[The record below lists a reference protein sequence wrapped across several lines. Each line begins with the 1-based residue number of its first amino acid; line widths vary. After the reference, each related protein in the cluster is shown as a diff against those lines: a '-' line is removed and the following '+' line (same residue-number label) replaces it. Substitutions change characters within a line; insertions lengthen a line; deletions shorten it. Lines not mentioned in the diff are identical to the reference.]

1 MAHGLRSEVYLSGM
15 AEDARVNDEQNT
27 LKRSHILRIQYL
39 DTSAIQEKAL
49 YKDLMPLEELY
60 ALRLIPIR
68 VTENPNQIIFGVTT
82 NTSQTTM
89 TALRQRFGDYQVSF
103 ALISDTGYRD
113 YMKLY
118 DPPKEVVYQDIQI
131 SGSDEKARIDQI
143 SATLAQVRADDMLAF
158 IVQQAF
164 KLKASDI
171 HLETKQSGARIR
183 FRVDGVLHPIAELDH
198 DKYRQLSGALAS
210 AANISTGVSEA
221 QTGQIN
227 KTYSLADGSS
237 VTVNLRVEAVTA
249 IHGIDVVLRLF
260 NFKPEMLH
268 LDKLGLEVYEQEAF
282 RDIIKHPNGLVL
294 IVGPT
299 GSGKSTTLY
308 TLINELNHPE
318 RKIITLEDPVEYQI
332 EGITQIPI
340 DTRTGAS
347 FAEGLRAV
355 LRLDPDVV
363 MLGEIRD
370 TDTAKTALQASLTG
384 HLVLST
390 YHASSAAAAM
400 TRMLDAMGENP
411 LFISAIRLIQ
421 AQRLCRRLDDQTKI
435 EYRPDEA
442 LKAQLARVFAE
453 MPAGVQTPDV
463 NDIVLYRPGSTPERP
478 FGYDG
483 QIALRELMLMDEGLA
498 GLLKKP
504 KNELT
509 ATEIERKA
517 VEDGR
522 MLTMLQDGVLKALE
536 GKTSL
541 EEVYRVVG

>member
-1 MAHGLRSEVYLSGM
+1 MVD
-15 AEDARVNDEQNT
+15 DARQIDEQNT
-27 LKRSHILRIQYL
+27 SRRAQILNMQYL
-39 DTSAIQEKAL
+39 NTATLDQKPL
-49 YKDLMPLEELY
+49 FKDVLTLQELY
-60 ALRLIPIR
+60 SLRMIPIR
-68 VTENPNQIIFGVTT
+68 MTQQPNNILFGVTT

-89 TALRQRFGDYQVSF
+89 TGIRQRFADYQTSF
-103 ALISDTGYRD
+103 VLISDTGYRD

-131 SGSDEKARIDQI
+131 TGQDEKARVDAI
-143 SATLAQVRADDMLAF
+143 SATLAQVRSDDMLAF

-171 HLETKQSGARIR
+171 HLETFKEGARIR
-183 FRVDGVLHPIAELDH
+183 FRVDGVLHPIATLSI

-210 AANISTGVSEA
+210 AANISTGESQA

-237 VTVNLRVEAVTA
+237 ITVNLRVEAVTA
-249 IHGIDVVLRLF
+249 IHGMDAVLRLF

-268 LDKLGLEVYEQEAF
+268 LDKLGLEEYEQESF
-282 RDIIKHPNGLVL
+282 RDIIKHPSGLVL

-363 MLGEIRD
+363 MVGEIRD

-421 AQRLCRRLDDQTKI
+421 AQRLCRRLDDQTKV

-442 LKAQLARVFAE
+442 LKVQLARVFAE
-453 MPAGVQTPDV
+453 MPAGVKTPNV
-463 NDIVLYRPGSTPERP
+463 NDVVLYRPGSTPERP

-483 QIALRELMLMDEGLA
+483 QIALRELMLMDEGLIT
-498 GLLKKP
+498 LLKKP

-522 MLTMLQDGVLKALE
+522 MLTMLHDGVLKALE

>member
-1 MAHGLRSEVYLSGM
+1 MVDE
-15 AEDARVNDEQNT
+15 ARRIDEQNT
-27 LKRSHILRIQYL
+27 ARRAQILNMQYL
-39 DTSAIQEKAL
+39 DTTTVTNKQLFKEVL
-49 YKDLMPLEELY
+49 TLPELY
-60 ALRLIPIR
+60 ELKLIPIR
-68 VTENPNQIIFGVTT
+68 VTEQPKQILFGTTT
-82 NTSQTTM
+82 NTSQVTM
-89 TALRQRFGDYQVSF
+89 NSIRQRFADYQTSF
-103 ALISDTGYRD
+103 VLISDSAYRE

-118 DPPKEVVYQDIQI
+118 DPPKEVVYQDISITGQ
-131 SGSDEKARIDQI
+131 DEKSRIESI
-143 SATLAQVRADDMLAF
+143 SATLNEVRSDDMLAF

-171 HLETKQSGARIR
+171 HLESRRGGAMIR
-183 FRVDGVLHPIAELDH
+183 FRVDGVLHPIATLNS
-198 DKYRQLSGALAS
+198 DKYRQLAGALAS
-210 AANISTGVSEA
+210 AANISTGVSDA

-227 KTYSLADGSS
+227 KSYNLADGSS
-237 VTVNLRVEAVTA
+237 ITVNLRVEAVMA
-249 IHGIDVVLRLF
+249 IHGMDAVMRLF
-260 NFKPEMLH
+260 NFKPEMLK
-268 LDKLGLEVYEQEAF
+268 LDKLGLEVYEQEIF
-282 RDIIKHPNGLVL
+282 REIVKHPSGLVL
-294 IVGPT
+294 VVGPT

-340 DTRTGAS
+340 DTRAGAS
-347 FAEGLRAV
+347 FAEGLRSV

-363 MLGEIRD
+363 MVGEIRD
-370 TDTAKTALQASLTG
+370 NDTAKTALQASLTG

-421 AQRLCRRLDDQTKI
+421 AQRLCRRLDDQTKL

-442 LKAQLARVFAE
+442 LKAQLAKVFAT
-453 MPAGVQTPDV
+453 MPAGIKTPDV
-463 NDIVLYRPGSTPERP
+463 NEVVLYRPGSTPERP

-483 QIALRELMLMDEGLA
+483 QIALREFMLMDEGLSA
-498 GLLKKP
+498 LLKKP
-504 KNELT
+504 KNEIT
-509 ATEIERKA
+509 AHDIENKA
-517 VEDGR
+517 VGDGK
-522 MLTMLQDGVLKALE
+522 MLTMLQDGILKALE

>member
-1 MAHGLRSEVYLSGM
+1 M
-15 AEDARVNDEQNT
+15 AEDARIIDEQNT
-27 LKRSHILRIQYL
+27 ARRSQIVGISYF
-39 DTSAIQEKAL
+39 DTSTAGEKVL
-49 YKDLMPLEELY
+49 YKDLLKLEEQY
-60 ALRLIPIR
+60 TYKIIPIKFNQ
-68 VTENPNQIIFGVTT
+68 NPNNIVFGVTT
-82 NTSQTTM
+82 NTSQSTM
-89 TALRQRFGDYQVSF
+89 QNIRQRFADYQVSYV
-103 ALISDTGYRD
+103 LISDIGYRD
-113 YMKLY
+113 YMRLY
-118 DPPKEVVYQDIQI
+118 DPPKAIVYNDIEI
-131 SGSDEKARIDQI
+131 TGTDEQARIA
-143 SATLAQVRADDMLAF
+143 ATSSTLMQVRADDMLAF

-164 KLKASDI
+164 KLHASDI

-183 FRVDGVLHPIAELDH
+183 FRVDGVLHPIAELDI
-198 DKYRQLSGALAS
+198 DKYRQLSIALAS
-210 AANISTGVSEA
+210 AANISTGA
-221 QTGQIN
+221 GTPQTGQIN
-227 KTYSLADGSS
+227 KTFSLADGSS
-237 VTVNLRVEAVTA
+237 TSVNLRVETVPA
-249 IHGIDVVLRLF
+249 IHGIDAVLRLF
-260 NFKPEMLH
+260 NFKPEMLSI
-268 LDKLGLEVYEQEAF
+268 DRLGLEAYEQEIF
-282 RDIIKHPNGLVL
+282 RDIIKHPTGLVL

-308 TLINELNHPE
+308 TLVNELNHPE

-340 DTRTGAS
+340 DSRTGAT

-363 MLGEIRD
+363 MVGEIRD
-370 TDTAKTALQASLTG
+370 TDTAKTALQAALTG

-421 AQRLCRRLDDQTKI
+421 AQRLCRRLDDQTKVA
-435 EYRPDEA
+435 YTPDEA
-442 LKAQLARVFAE
+442 LKAELARVFAS
-453 MPAGVQTPDV
+453 MPVGVNVPDV
-463 NDIVLYRPGSTPERP
+463 NTITLYRAGSTPERP
-478 FGYDG
+478 FGYDW
-483 QIALRELMLMDEGLA
+483 QLALRELMLMDDGLVT
-498 GLLKKP
+498 LLKKP

-509 ATEIERKA
+509 ATDIERRA

>member
-1 MAHGLRSEVYLSGM
+1 M
-15 AEDARVNDEQNT
+15 AEDARQIDEQNT
-27 LKRSHILRIQYL
+27 ARRARILNMQYL
-39 DTSAIQEKAL
+39 DTSTMAQK
-49 YKDLMPLEELY
+49 PLFKEILTLQELY
-60 ALRLIPIR
+60 GLKIIPIQ
-68 VTENPNQIIFGVTT
+68 VTERPNNILFGVTT
-82 NTSQTTM
+82 NTAQTTM
-89 TALRQRFGDYQVSF
+89 QNLRQRFADYQVSF
-103 ALISDTGYRD
+103 VLISDVGYRE

-131 SGSDEKARIDQI
+131 TGQDEKARIDSI
-143 SATLAQVRADDMLAF
+143 SATLAQVRSDDMLAF

-171 HLETKQSGARIR
+171 HLETFREGARIR
-183 FRVDGVLHPIAELDH
+183 FRVDGVLHPIATLSV

-210 AANISTGVSEA
+210 AANISTGVSDA
-221 QTGQIN
+221 QTGQIH
-227 KTYSLADGSS
+227 KTYQLADGSS
-237 VTVNLRVEAVTA
+237 ITVNLRVEAVMA

-268 LDKLGLEVYEQEAF
+268 LDRLGLEVYEQEAF
-282 RDIIKHPNGLVL
+282 RDIIKHPSGLVL

-340 DTRTGAS
+340 DTRNGAS

-363 MLGEIRD
+363 MVGEIRD

-435 EYRPDEA
+435 QYRPDEA

-453 MPAGVQTPDV
+453 MPAGIKTPNV
-463 NDIVLYRPGSTPERP
+463 NDIILYKPGSTPDRP

-483 QIALRELMLMDEGLA
+483 QIALRELMLLDEGLVA
-498 GLLKKP
+498 LLKKP
-504 KNELT
+504 KNEIT

-522 MLTMLQDGVLKALE
+522 MLTMLQDGILKALE
-536 GKTSL
+536 GKTSV

>member
-1 MAHGLRSEVYLSGM
+1 M
-15 AEDARVNDEQNT
+15 AEDARLIDENNT
-27 LKRSHILRIQYL
+27 ARRAQILGLQYF
-39 DTSAIQEKAL
+39 DTSQAEQKVL
-49 YKDLMPLEELY
+49 FKDILALEELY
-60 ALRLIPIR
+60 SIKTIPLR
-68 VTENPNQIIFGVTT
+68 VTQSPNQIVFGVTT

-89 TALRQRFGDYQVSF
+89 QSLRMRFADYQVSYV
-103 ALISDTGYRD
+103 LISDSGYRE
-113 YMKLY
+113 YMRLY
-118 DPPKEVVYQDIQI
+118 DPPKEVVYQDIKI
-131 SGSDEKARIDQI
+131 SAENDQSRVDQI
-143 SATLAQVRADDMLAF
+143 SQTLAQVRADDMLAF

-171 HLETKQSGARIR
+171 HLETKKGGARVRLRI
-183 FRVDGVLHPIAELDH
+183 DGVLHPVAELSI

-210 AANISTGVSEA
+210 AANISTGVNEA

-227 KTYSLADGSS
+227 RTYSLADGSS
-237 VTVNLRVEAVTA
+237 VTVNLRVEAVPA
-249 IHGIDVVLRLF
+249 IHGMDAVLRLF
-260 NFKPEMLH
+260 NFKPEMLSITN
-268 LDKLGLEVYEQEAF
+268 LGLEVYEQEIF
-282 RDIIKHPNGLVL
+282 KEIIKHPSGLVL

-340 DTRTGAS
+340 DTRGGGS
-347 FAEGLRAV
+347 FADGLRAV

-363 MLGEIRD
+363 MVGEIRD
-370 TDTAKTALQASLTG
+370 NDTAKTALQASLTG

-411 LFISAIRLIQ
+411 LFISAIRLVQ

-435 EYRPDEA
+435 QYRPDEA

-453 MPAGVQTPDV
+453 MPPGVKTPNV
-463 NDIVLYRPGSTPERP
+463 NDVVLYKPGSTPERP

-483 QIALRELMLMDEGLA
+483 QIALREMMLMDEGLTA
-498 GLLKKP
+498 LLKKP
-504 KNELT
+504 KNEIT
-509 ATEIERKA
+509 ASEIERKA

-522 MLTMLQDGVLKALE
+522 MLTMLQDGILKALE
-536 GKTSL
+536 GKTSI

>member
-1 MAHGLRSEVYLSGM
+1 MNEESKKDYGVLIAKKSEKLVTALYLVTDLMVDSEPIKHGLRKNAVALLSSM
-15 AEDARVNDEQNT
+15 NALSQLDVKDRVIE
-27 LKRSHILRIQYL
+27 LKMSLK
-39 DTSAIQEKAL
+39 S
-49 YKDLMPLEELY
+49 
-60 ALRLIPIR
+60 
-68 VTENPNQIIFGVTT
+68 VTEIISMLHVAVTT
-82 NTSQTTM
+82 
-89 TALRQRFGDYQVSF
+89 GIVSKMNGELLMEGF
-103 ALISDTGYRD
+103 RSLQLVLEKKQPIFT
-113 YMKLY
+113 
-118 DPPKEVVYQDIQI
+118 KE
-131 SGSDEKARIDQI
+131 
-143 SATLAQVRADDMLAF
+143 M
-158 IVQQAF
+158 
-164 KLKASDI
+164 
-171 HLETKQSGARIR
+171 
-183 FRVDGVLHPIAELDH
+183 
-198 DKYRQLSGALAS
+198 
-210 AANISTGVSEA
+210 
-221 QTGQIN
+221 
-227 KTYSLADGSS
+227 
-237 VTVNLRVEAVTA
+237 LRVE
-249 IHGIDVVLRLF
+249 HEDESSEPLSL
-260 NFKPEMLH
+260 E
-268 LDKLGLEVYEQEAF
+268 KLGFWGKAF
-282 RDIIKHPNGLVL
+282 NDIMDASKQPHGMILVT
-294 IVGPT
+294 GPT

-340 DTRTGAS
+340 DTRNGAS

-363 MLGEIRD
+363 MVGEIRD

-435 EYRPDEA
+435 QYRPDEA

-453 MPAGVQTPDV
+453 MPAGIKTPNV
-463 NDIVLYRPGSTPERP
+463 NDIILYKPGSTPERP

-483 QIALRELMLMDEGLA
+483 QIALRELMLLDEGLVA
-498 GLLKKP
+498 LLKKP
-504 KNELT
+504 KNEIT

-522 MLTMLQDGVLKALE
+522 MLTMLQDGILKALE
-536 GKTSL
+536 GKTSI

>member
-1 MAHGLRSEVYLSGM
+1 M
-15 AEDARVNDEQNT
+15 AEDARTIDEQNT
-27 LKRSHILRIQYL
+27 LKRSHILGIQYL
-39 DTSAIQEKAL
+39 DTTAIENKAL
-49 YKDLMPLEELY
+49 FKDFMPLAELY
-60 ALRLIPIR
+60 QLKMIPVR
-68 VTENPNQIIFGVTT
+68 VSESPNQIIFGVTT

-89 TALRQRFGDYQVSF
+89 HSLRQRFADYQVSF
-103 ALISDTGYRD
+103 ALISDSGYRE
-113 YMKLY
+113 YMRLY
-118 DPPKEVVYQDIQI
+118 DPPKEIVYQNIEI
-131 SGSDEKARIDQI
+131 IGEDENARIQAI

-164 KLKASDI
+164 RLKASDI
-171 HLETKQSGARIR
+171 HLETTKNGARIR
-183 FRVDGVLHPIAELDH
+183 FRVDGVLHPIAELSP

-210 AANISTGVSEA
+210 AANISTGVSDA
-221 QTGQIN
+221 QTGQIH
-227 KTYSLADGSS
+227 KTYEMADGSS

-249 IHGIDVVLRLF
+249 IHGMDAVLRLF
-260 NFKPEMLH
+260 NFKPEMLA
-268 LDKLGLEVYEQEAF
+268 LDRLGLEAYEQDAF
-282 RDIIKHPNGLVL
+282 RDIIKHPSGLVL

-340 DTRTGAS
+340 DTRSGAS
-347 FAEGLRAV
+347 FADGLRAV

-363 MLGEIRD
+363 MVGEIRD

-442 LKAQLARVFAE
+442 LKAQLSRVFAE
-453 MPAGVQTPDV
+453 MPAGVKTPNVDDV
-463 NDIVLYRPGSTPERP
+463 ILYRPGSTPERP

-483 QIALRELMLMDEGLA
+483 QIALRELMLMDEGLVA
-498 GLLKKP
+498 LLKKP

-517 VEDGR
+517 VQDGR
-522 MLTMLQDGVLKALE
+522 MLTMLQDGILKAIE
-536 GKTSL
+536 GKTSI

>member
-1 MAHGLRSEVYLSGM
+1 M
-15 AEDARVNDEQNT
+15 AEDARVIDEQNT
-27 LKRSHILRIQYL
+27 LKRSRILNMQYL
-39 DTSAIQEKAL
+39 DTSAIPNKTI
-49 YKDLMPLEELY
+49 YKEFLPLTELY
-60 ALRLIPIR
+60 AHKYIPLKIS
-68 VTENPNQIIFGVTT
+68 ESPNQIIFGVTT
-82 NTSQTTM
+82 NTSQTM
-89 TALRQRFGDYQVSF
+89 MQNLRQNYADYRVSF
-103 ALISDTGYRD
+103 VLISDTGYRD

-118 DPPKEVVYQDIQI
+118 DPPKEIIYQDIQI
-131 SGSDEKARIDQI
+131 TGQDEKARVDQI
-143 SATLAQVRADDMLAF
+143 SATLAEVRSDDMLAF

-164 KLKASDI
+164 RLKASDI
-171 HLETKQSGARIR
+171 HLETTKSGARIR

-210 AANISTGVSEA
+210 AANISTGESEA
-221 QTGQIN
+221 QTGQIH
-227 KTYSLADGSS
+227 KDYVMADGSS
-237 VTVNLRVEAVTA
+237 ITVNLRVEAVRA
-249 IHGIDVVLRLF
+249 IHGMDAVLRLF
-260 NFKPEMLH
+260 NFKPEMLAI
-268 LDKLGLEVYEQEAF
+268 DRLGLEEYEQEAF
-282 RDIIKHPNGLVL
+282 RDIIKHPSGLVL

-340 DTRTGAS
+340 DTRSGAS
-347 FAEGLRAV
+347 FADGLRAV

-363 MLGEIRD
+363 MVGEIRD

-411 LFISAIRLIQ
+411 LFISAIKLIQ

-442 LKAQLARVFAE
+442 LKAQLAKVFAE
-453 MPAGVQTPDV
+453 MPAGVKTPNV
-463 NDIVLYRPGSTPERP
+463 NDIILYKPGSTPERP

-483 QIALRELMLMDEGLA
+483 QIALRELMLMDEGLVS
-498 GLLKKP
+498 LLKKP

-509 ATEIERKA
+509 ATDIERKA

>member
-1 MAHGLRSEVYLSGM
+1 M
-15 AEDARVNDEQNT
+15 AEDARVIDEQNT
-27 LKRSHILRIQYL
+27 QKRSHILKIQYL
-39 DTSAIQEKAL
+39 DTSAITNKAL
-49 YKDLMPLEELY
+49 FKSLMPLSELY
-60 ALRLIPIR
+60 ELKMIPVR
-68 VTENPNQIIFGVTT
+68 VSENPRQIIFGVTT
-82 NTSQTTM
+82 NTSQITM
-89 TALRQRFGDYQVSF
+89 QGLRQRFADYQVNF
-103 ALISDTGYRD
+103 ALISDSGYRE

-131 SGSDEKARIDQI
+131 TGVDEQARIDSI
-143 SATLAQVRADDMLAF
+143 SATLAQVRSDDMLAF

-171 HLETKQSGARIR
+171 HLESYRDGARIR
-183 FRVDGVLHPIAELDH
+183 FRVDGVLHPIASLSI

-227 KTYSLADGSS
+227 NTYKLADGSS
-237 VTVNLRVEAVTA
+237 ITVNLRVEAVMA
-249 IHGIDVVLRLF
+249 IHGIDAVLRLF

-268 LDKLGLEVYEQEAF
+268 LDRLGLETYEQDAF
-282 RDIIKHPNGLVL
+282 RDIIKHPSGLVL

-308 TLINELNHPE
+308 TLVNELNHPE

-340 DTRTGAS
+340 DTRSGAS

-370 TDTAKTALQASLTG
+370 TDTAKTALQAALTG

-421 AQRLCRRLDDQTKI
+421 AQRLCRRLDDQTKV
-435 EYRPDEA
+435 EYRPDDA
-442 LKAQLARVFAE
+442 LKAQLAKVFAE
-453 MPAGVQTPDV
+453 MPAGVKTPNV
-463 NDIVLYRPGSTPERP
+463 NDIVLYRPGSTPLRP

-483 QIALRELMLMDEGLA
+483 QIALREIMLMDEGLIA
-498 GLLKKP
+498 LLKKP

-509 ATEIERKA
+509 ATEIEHKA